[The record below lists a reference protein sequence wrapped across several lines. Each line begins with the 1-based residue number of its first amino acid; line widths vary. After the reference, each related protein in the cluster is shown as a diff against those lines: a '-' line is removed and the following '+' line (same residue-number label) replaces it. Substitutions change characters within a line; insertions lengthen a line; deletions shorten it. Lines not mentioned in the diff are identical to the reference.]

1 MTDLTDF
8 TPDDTPDDTPDADA
22 CPQCGN
28 TDTDTHETATGRERV
43 TACAGCGRPL
53 DRTGRSR

>member
-8 TPDDTPDDTPDADA
+8 TPDDTPDADA
-22 CPQCGN
+22 CPQCGS
-28 TDTDTHETATGRERV
+28 TDTDTRETATGRERV
-43 TACAGCGRPL
+43 TACAVCGRPL